1 MKNTSITITKK
12 LSIMRE
18 KSFLILLA
26 SLVLSFS
33 FGRMATAADIAK
45 IYVTSGGF
53 AMGVPANPASTAYN
67 PFTHVSGDK
76 LSTGHPAPGGLDY
89 VSGDINMGAFQGTP
103 GFDSAHHASRTTG
116 IAGFLFGFFGPVAA
130 YTIPDNHNDTA
141 SYVTG
146 IYSAPSGTINTS
158 TGAVAVNLEAW
169 TAGWNG
175 AEFNQGNS
183 SVTATAVLSG
193 GNWDVTLTWAS
204 LIVKGPFDGQTGYWR
219 VVGQVVPNVPE
230 PASLLLLGTGLLGL
244 LGIGRGMKK

>member
-1 MKNTSITITKK
+1 MKKFTI
-12 LSIMRE
+12 L
-18 KSFLILLA
+18 FA
-26 SLVLSFS
+26 SLMLVV
-33 FGRMATAADIAK
+33 GMAASAMADTIDY

-53 AMGVPANPASTAYN
+53 AMGVPAIPGSPAYN
-67 PFTHVSGDK
+67 AFTHVSGDE
-76 LSTGHPAPGGLDY
+76 LSGHPAPGGLDN

-103 GFDSAHHASRTTG
+103 SFDSANHHASRTTG

-130 YTIPDNHNDTA
+130 YTIPDNNNDTA
-141 SYVTG
+141 NISTG

-204 LIVKGPFDGQTGYWR
+204 LIVHGPFDGQTGYWR

>member
-1 MKNTSITITKK
+1 MKKFTI
-12 LSIMRE
+12 L
-18 KSFLILLA
+18 FA
-26 SLVLSFS
+26 SLMLVV
-33 FGRMATAADIAK
+33 GMAASAMADTIDY

-53 AMGVPANPASTAYN
+53 AMGVPAIPPSPPYN
-67 PFTHVSGDK
+67 AFTHVSGDK
-76 LSTGHPAPGGLDY
+76 LLSTGHPAPGGLDN

-103 GFDSAHHASRTTG
+103 GFSGSPVSASRTTG

-130 YTIPDNHNDTA
+130 YTIPDNNNDTDNI
-141 SYVTG
+141 STG
-146 IYSAPSGTINTS
+146 VYSAPSGTINTS
-158 TGAVAVNLEAW
+158 TGAVALNLEAW

-219 VVGQVVPNVPE
+219 VVGQVVPNVIPE

>member
-1 MKNTSITITKK
+1 MKK
-12 LSIMRE
+12 
-18 KSFLILLA
+18 FVILFA
-26 SLVLSFS
+26 SLMLVV
-33 FGRMATAADIAK
+33 GMAASAMADTIDY
-45 IYVTSGGF
+45 IYVTEGGF
-53 AMGVPANPASTAYN
+53 RMGGPADTSSSAYN

-76 LSTGHPAPGGLDY
+76 LKTGHPAPGGLDN

-103 GFDSAHHASRTTG
+103 GFSGSPVSASRTTG
-116 IAGFLFGFFGPVAA
+116 IAGFLFGVFGPVAV
-130 YTIPDNHNDTA
+130 YTIPDNKNDTA
-141 SYVTG
+141 DISTG
-146 IYSAPSGTINTS
+146 VYSAPSGTIDTS

-183 SVTATAVLSG
+183 SVTATAVLNG

-204 LIVKGPFDGQTGYWR
+204 LIVNGPFDGQTGYWR
-219 VVGQVVPNVPE
+219 VVGQVVPNVIPE

>member
-1 MKNTSITITKK
+1 MKKFTI
-12 LSIMRE
+12 L
-18 KSFLILLA
+18 FA
-26 SLVLSFS
+26 SLMLVV
-33 FGRMATAADIAK
+33 GMAASAMADTIDY

-53 AMGVPANPASTAYN
+53 AMGVPAIPETPPYN
-67 PFTHVSGDK
+67 AFTHVSGDK
-76 LSTGHPAPGGLDY
+76 LSPGHPAPGGLDN

-103 GFDSAHHASRTTG
+103 GFSGSPVPASRTTG

-130 YTIPDNHNDTA
+130 YTIPDNHNDSD

-146 IYSAPSGTINTS
+146 IYSAPSGTIDTS
-158 TGAVAVNLEAW
+158 TGAVALNLEAW

-175 AEFNQGNS
+175 SEFNQGKS
-183 SVTATAVLSG
+183 SVTATAVLNG

-204 LIVKGPFDGQTGYWR
+204 LIVHGPFDGQTGYWR
-219 VVGQVVPNVPE
+219 VVGQVVPNVVPE

>member
-1 MKNTSITITKK
+1 MKKFTI
-12 LSIMRE
+12 L
-18 KSFLILLA
+18 FA
-26 SLVLSFS
+26 SLMLVV
-33 FGRMATAADIAK
+33 GMAASAMADTIDY

-53 AMGVPANPASTAYN
+53 AMGVPAIPETPPYN
-67 PFTHVSGDK
+67 AFTHVSGDK
-76 LSTGHPAPGGLDY
+76 LSTGHPAPGGLDN

-103 GFDSAHHASRTTG
+103 SFDSPGNHASKTTG
-116 IAGFLFGFFGPVAA
+116 IAGFTFGFFGPVAV
-130 YTIPDNHNDTA
+130 YTIPDNHNDSD

-146 IYSAPSGTINTS
+146 VYSAPSGTINTS
-158 TGAVAVNLEAW
+158 TGAVALNLEAW

-175 AEFNQGNS
+175 SEFNQGKS
-183 SVTATAVLSG
+183 SVTATAVLND

-204 LIVKGPFDGQTGYWR
+204 LIVHGPFDGQTGYWR

>member
-1 MKNTSITITKK
+1 MKKFTI
-12 LSIMRE
+12 L
-18 KSFLILLA
+18 FA
-26 SLVLSFS
+26 SLMLVV
-33 FGRMATAADIAK
+33 GMAASAMADTIDY
-45 IYVTSGGF
+45 IYVTGGGF
-53 AMGVPANPASTAYN
+53 RMGAPDAAYN

-76 LSTGHPAPGGLDY
+76 LSTGHPAPGGLDN

-103 GFDSAHHASRTTG
+103 GFSGSPVSASRTTG
-116 IAGFLFGFFGPVAA
+116 IAGFLFGSFGPVAA

-219 VVGQVVPNVPE
+219 VVGQVVPNVIPE

>member
-1 MKNTSITITKK
+1 MKKFTI
-12 LSIMRE
+12 L
-18 KSFLILLA
+18 FA
-26 SLVLSFS
+26 SLMLVV
-33 FGRMATAADIAK
+33 GMAASAMADTIDY
-45 IYVTSGGF
+45 IYVTDGGF
-53 AMGVPANPASTAYN
+53 RMGAPDAAYN

-76 LSTGHPAPGGLDY
+76 LSTGHPAPGGLDN

-103 GFDSAHHASRTTG
+103 SFDSANHASRTTG

-130 YTIPDNHNDTA
+130 YTIPDNHNDSD

-158 TGAVAVNLEAW
+158 TGAVALNLEAW

-204 LIVKGPFDGQTGYWR
+204 LIVHGPFDGQTGYWR
-219 VVGQVVPNVPE
+219 VVGQVVPNVIPE